1 MSTSTSIAS
10 VRVLP
15 EDVANKIAAG
25 EVVERPAS
33 VVKELVENALDAGA
47 GRITVRVVAAGRRL
61 IEVIDDGH
69 GMSEQNAL
77 LAIER
82 HATSK
87 IRSAEDLEDVTTMGF
102 RGEALASI
110 ASVSRFEL
118 VTRRAKDDSGTR
130 IRIDGGILRDVE
142 QIGSRPG
149 TRITVNRLYFN
160 TPVRAKFLKGL
171 TTELGHCIDAV
182 QRHALARTGVGFQF
196 IHNDKMLLDIP
207 AHASLKERV
216 ALIWGLNF
224 ARDMVEISGEQAG
237 FRLHG
242 VVGRPGLTRSV
253 RSHQFFFMNHRPVI
267 NRSLQYGFEDG
278 YRGLVTIGR
287 HPIGV
292 LMLET
297 HPRYVDVNIHPA
309 KREIRFRDER
319 VARDAVRDIV
329 RQALA
334 EDQASIVTAPE
345 VARPQQ
351 AQLTPTPAPA
361 PTSEDVAPPSPSL
374 DASDVTETSPP
385 PVEIVPPVLPTSPQE
400 ARPTATEVPSPSAAP
415 SPDRPTPSV
424 AAEPEPDTH
433 PATAPTAAPVP
444 APAPVAQQDDLP
456 GFVEK
461 HDIERIIPEAVY
473 RPVGG
478 MTDAPLQIFD
488 TYLLVPGDD
497 RLLIIDQHAL
507 HERLNYDGL
516 VAELEDNTYESQQLA
531 VPIVIEVAPSQVRL
545 VESNLQ
551 LFRDVGI
558 ELEPFGGNTFQVTA
572 ICHLYED
579 GKVRDLV
586 YHILDEL
593 GQGDLFDRGQV
604 LSDTLRLATRAC
616 KASVRAGDPLTPQE
630 RRGLLEGFERLRP
643 PYTCPHGRPIIVE
656 LTQNQMEKSFRRIQ

>member
-1 MSTSTSIAS
+1 VSTATHIAP

-47 GRITVRVVAAGRRL
+47 TRISVRAVAAGRRL
-61 IEVIDDGH
+61 IEVTDDGH

-87 IRSAEDLEDVTTMGF
+87 IRSAEDLEDVVTMGF

-118 VTRRAKDDSGTR
+118 VTRRAADESGTR

-142 QIGSRPG
+142 QVGTRPG

-182 QRHALARTGVGFQF
+182 QRHALAREGVGFQF

-207 AHASLKERV
+207 GHASLKERV

-224 ARDMVEISGEQAG
+224 ARDMIEISGEQAG
-237 FRLHG
+237 YRLRG

-253 RSHQFFFMNHRPVI
+253 RSHQFFFMNNRPVS

-319 VARDAVRDIV
+319 TARDAVRDIV

-334 EDQASIVTAPE
+334 QDQEPIANAAPRPRQTNFAPAESPRPPSVEVPPAPMGLPGNGDGGHAPVDAATIETAPPVRPAAAPLTE
-345 VARPQQ
+345 RPPTDPIPATTEADESLPPARP
-351 AQLTPTPAPA
+351 LPPDPPPAP
-361 PTSEDVAPPSPSL
+361 
-374 DASDVTETSPP
+374 
-385 PVEIVPPVLPTSPQE
+385 
-400 ARPTATEVPSPSAAP
+400 RATQ
-415 SPDRPTPSV
+415 TN
-424 AAEPEPDTH
+424 
-433 PATAPTAAPVP
+433 
-444 APAPVAQQDDLP
+444 LP
-456 GFVEK
+456 GFGDDS
-461 HDIERIIPEAVY
+461 DIEKVVPEALY
-473 RPVGG
+473 RPVDA
-478 MTDAPLQIFD
+478 MSDAPLQIFD
-488 TYLLVPGDD
+488 TYLLVPSDD

-516 VAELEDNTYESQQLA
+516 LSELEDNTYESQQLA
-531 VPIVIEVAPSQVRL
+531 VPIVIEVAPAQVRL
-545 VESNLQ
+545 LESNMAI
-551 LFRDVGI
+551 FRGVGI

-572 ICHLYED
+572 ICHLYEED
-579 GKVRDLV
+579 KVRDLI
-586 YHILDEL
+586 YQILDEL
-593 GQGDLFDRGQV
+593 GQGDLFDRERI

-630 RRGLLEGFERLRP
+630 RRALLEGFQRLRP